1 MFKEIF
7 TRLIRHLPSRLFIVI
22 HCLAR
27 SRQ

>member
-7 TRLIRHLPSRLFIVI
+7 TRSFAIYLPVWFIVI